1 MDIEILKSGMWDLN
15 PHPFAYEASA
25 PPIELTPIIVAG
37 RYSALPSHSQP
48 PLRSHT
54 TIYFLIN
61 YLCLTKKIKADAT
74 LL

>member
-15 PHPFAYEASA
+15 PQPFAYEANA
-25 PPIELTPIIVAG
+25 PPVEPIPIIVAG
-37 RYSALPSHSQP
+37 RYGALPSHSPQ

-61 YLCLTKKIKADAT
+61 YF
-74 LL
+74 